1 MNIYF
6 AQPTSFQFCLVLRI
20 VLKFWC
26 IVCYA
31 CSYNYTEQQ
40 YPIMYTWI
48 CVCILRMYSRSHQA
62 ADASAIF
69 EFLHPV
75 M

>member
-20 VLKFWC
+20 VLKFWF

-31 CSYNYTEQQ
+31 CSYNYTVQP
-40 YPIMYTWI
+40 YPIMYAYVFS
-48 CVCILRMYSRSHQA
+48 VCILVVIRQRMLQPSSSSCIR
-62 ADASAIF
+62 
-69 EFLHPV
+69 
-75 M
+75 